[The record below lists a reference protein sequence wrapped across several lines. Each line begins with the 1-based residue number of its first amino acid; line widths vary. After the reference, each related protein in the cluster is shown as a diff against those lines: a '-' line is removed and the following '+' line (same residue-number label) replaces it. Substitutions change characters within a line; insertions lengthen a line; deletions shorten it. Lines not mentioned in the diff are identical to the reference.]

1 MPNLKNPFARP
12 FNIKNSV
19 YAMESADKDTVDLTF
34 YGDVV
39 AEQPIDWWTGEPI
52 EGNYISMDA
61 FMKDLDRL
69 SSCKNI
75 VIHMNSYGGDC
86 MAGFAIHNKLREF
99 SRSGKKLTCIVDG
112 VAMSSASL
120 IMSACDTVKV
130 NPTSLVMVHKCWT
143 SVFGGY
149 NADELAKMAEQNATY
164 DKAIASAYVRK
175 TGISEEEIL
184 QMMGETTYLT
194 GAEAVEKG
202 FADELL
208 EGSEPVQISA
218 SADGQM
224 LFVQNKRLR
233 LAPGTAAPDYI
244 PTMTEV
250 STASAQPGAANNTKK
265 PDNPG
270 NPKGGK
276 TMTRDEFKAQYPDM
290 YAEIVAEATANNA
303 QASADAV
310 AAERQRIAGID
321 EIAGLYSS
329 DAVNDAK
336 YGEGACTAGELA
348 LRMAKEA
355 AKKGASF
362 MNALE
367 ADSQASGTQNVQSAV
382 AEPTP
387 TDDHHDMTE
396 AEVKGFMANIFKK

>member
-1 MPNLKNPFARP
+1 MSNLKNLLSRP
-12 FNIKNSV
+12 LSIKNTA
-19 YAMESADKDTVDLTF
+19 YAMASADKDTVDLTF

-52 EGNYISMDA
+52 EGNYINLDE
-61 FMKDLDRL
+61 FMKDLERL
-69 SSCKNI
+69 DSYKNI

-86 MAGFAIHNKLREF
+86 IAGFTIHNKLREF
-99 SRSGKKLTCIVDG
+99 TRNGKSLTCIVDG

-130 NPTSLVMVHKCWT
+130 NPTSLVMIHKCWT
-143 SVFGGY
+143 TLFGGY
-149 NADELAKMAEQNATY
+149 NADELIKQAEQNAAY
-164 DKAIASAYVRK
+164 DRAIAGAYTRK
-175 TGISEEEIL
+175 TGLTEDEIL

-208 EGSEPVQISA
+208 EGAEPVQIAA
-218 SADGQM
+218 SADGHT
-224 LFVQNKRLR
+224 LYVKGKRLQ
-233 LAPGTAAPDYI
+233 LAPNMAAPDYI
-244 PTMTEV
+244 PTQGKV
-250 STASAQPGAANNTKK
+250 STASPKDAANNTKQ

-270 NPKGGK
+270 NPEGGK
-276 TMTRDEFKAQYPDM
+276 KMTREEFKAQYPDM
-290 YAEIVAEATANNA
+290 YAEIVAEATANSA

-321 EIAGLYSS
+321 EIAGLYSAE
-329 DAVNDAK
+329 AVNDAK
-336 YGEGACTAGELA
+336 YGENACTAGELA

-355 AKKGASF
+355 SKKGASF
-362 MNALE
+362 MQSVIDDN
-367 ADSQASGTQNVQSAV
+367 QASGTQSVPSAV
-382 AEPTP
+382 AEPTH

-396 AEVKGFMANIFKK
+396 TEVKDFMANIFKK